1 MAKKMKTGFENLPST
16 TMIWTRQMP
25 TKPYSKSK
33 TLTTFESRA
42 SDLICWD
49 AYWDQIKPRLNRRAE
64 TFQQIFDYLE
74 TIWET
79 RDPVIVETGTYREE
93 NNYEGDGC
101 STLLF
106 DQYVAAHGGI
116 FWSVDNDSKAC
127 DLATAETDH
136 AIIVCSDS
144 VEFLASLDGKVD
156 LLYLDSYNI
165 TDWNHDCE
173 PAAHHLKELFAARH
187 CLKPGTLVVIDDNIV
202 TPQGKRLGKGRLVYE
217 LIEALGGEPYFD
229 SYQVGWIWDS

>member
-1 MAKKMKTGFENLPST
+1 
-16 TMIWTRQMP
+16 MP

-42 SDLICWD
+42 SDLATWD
-49 AYWDQIKPRLNRRAE
+49 VYWELIKPRLNKRAE
-64 TFQQIFDYLE
+64 TFEQIFDYLE
-74 TIWET
+74 RIV
-79 RDPVIVETGTYREE
+79 DPVIVETGTYREE

-106 DQYVAAHGGI
+106 DQYVAAYGGVL
-116 FWSVDNDSKAC
+116 WSVDNDPKAC

-136 AIIVCSDS
+136 AIVVCQDS
-144 VEFLASLDGKVD
+144 VEFLASLEGKVD

-165 TDWNHDCE
+165 ADWNHDCE

-187 CLKPGTLVVIDDNIV
+187 CLKPGTLIVIDDNIV

-217 LIEALGGEPYFD
+217 LFEALGGEPYLD
-229 SYQVGWIWDS
+229 AYQVGWIWEE

>member
-1 MAKKMKTGFENLPST
+1 
-16 TMIWTRQMP
+16 MP

-42 SDLICWD
+42 NNLESWD
-49 AYWDQIKPRLNRRAE
+49 VYWDLIKPRLNKRAD

-74 TIWET
+74 TIGET

-116 FWSVDNDSKAC
+116 LWSVDNDPKAC
-127 DLATAETDH
+127 DLAITETDH
-136 AIIVCSDS
+136 AIVVCQDS
-144 VEFLASLDGKVD
+144 VEFLASLEGEVD

-187 CLKPGTLVVIDDNIV
+187 CLKPGTLIVIDDNIV

-217 LIEALGGEPYFD
+217 LFEALGGEPYFD
-229 SYQVGWIWDS
+229 AYQVGWIWEE

>member
-1 MAKKMKTGFENLPST
+1 
-16 TMIWTRQMP
+16 MP

-42 SDLICWD
+42 SDLVCWD
-49 AYWDQIKPRLNRRAE
+49 AYWDQIKPRLNKRAD

-116 FWSVDNDSKAC
+116 FWSVDNDPKAC
-127 DLATAETDH
+127 DLATAETDY
-136 AIIVCSDS
+136 AIVVCSDS
-144 VEFLASLDGKVD
+144 VEFLASLDGKID

-202 TPQGKRLGKGRLVYE
+202 TPQSKRLGKGRLVYE

>member
-1 MAKKMKTGFENLPST
+1 
-16 TMIWTRQMP
+16 MP

-33 TLTTFESRA
+33 TLTTFESKA
-42 SDLICWD
+42 SDLVCWD
-49 AYWDQIKPRLNRRAE
+49 AYWDQIKQRLNKRAD
-64 TFQQIFDYLE
+64 TFNQIFDYLE
-74 TIWET
+74 RIV
-79 RDPVIVETGTYREE
+79 DPVIVETGTYREE

-116 FWSVDNDSKAC
+116 LWSVDNEQKAC
-127 DLATAETDH
+127 DLAITETDH
-136 AIIVCSDS
+136 AIVVCQDS
-144 VEFLASLDGKVD
+144 VEFLASLEGKVD

-187 CLKPGTLVVIDDNIV
+187 CLKPGTLIVIDDNIV

-217 LIEALGGEPYFD
+217 LFEALGGEPYFD
-229 SYQVGWIWDS
+229 AYQVGWIWEE

>member
-1 MAKKMKTGFENLPST
+1 
-16 TMIWTRQMP
+16 MP

-42 SDLICWD
+42 SDLVCWD
-49 AYWDQIKPRLNRRAE
+49 AYWDQIKPRLNKRAD

-74 TIWET
+74 TVWET

-106 DQYVAAHGGI
+106 DQYVSAHGGTL
-116 FWSVDNDSKAC
+116 WSVDNDPKAC
-127 DLATAETDH
+127 DLALSATDH
-136 AIIVCSDS
+136 AIIVCQDS
-144 VEFLASLDGKVD
+144 VEFLESLDGKID

-173 PAAHHLKELFAARH
+173 PAAHHLKELFAARN
-187 CLKPGTLVVIDDNIV
+187 CLRPGTLVVIDDNIV

-217 LIEALGGEPYFD
+217 LFEAIGGEPYFD
-229 SYQVGWIWDS
+229 AYQVGWIWQE

>member
-1 MAKKMKTGFENLPST
+1 
-16 TMIWTRQMP
+16 MP

-42 SDLICWD
+42 NNLESWD
-49 AYWDQIKPRLNRRAE
+49 VYWELIKPRLNKRAD

-74 TIWET
+74 TIGET

-116 FWSVDNDSKAC
+116 LWSVDNDPKAC
-127 DLATAETDH
+127 DLAITETDH
-136 AIIVCSDS
+136 AIVVCQDS
-144 VEFLASLDGKVD
+144 VEFLASLEGEVD

-187 CLKPGTLVVIDDNIV
+187 CLKPGTLIVIDDNIV

-217 LIEALGGEPYFD
+217 LFEALGGEPYFD
-229 SYQVGWIWDS
+229 AYQVGWIWEE

>member
-1 MAKKMKTGFENLPST
+1 
-16 TMIWTRQMP
+16 MP

-33 TLTTFESRA
+33 TLTTFESKA
-42 SDLICWD
+42 SGSFMEPRQYALACWD
-49 AYWDQIKPRLNRRAE
+49 AYWDQIKPRLNKRAD

-74 TIWET
+74 TIGET
-79 RDPVIVETGTYREE
+79 RDPVIVETGTYREK

-116 FWSVDNDSKAC
+116 LWSVDNDPKAC
-127 DLATAETDH
+127 DLATSATDH
-136 AIIVCSDS
+136 TIVVCQDS
-144 VEFLASLDGKVD
+144 VEFLASLEGKVD

-165 TDWNHDCE
+165 ADWNHDCE

-187 CLKPGTLVVIDDNIV
+187 CFKPGTLIVIDDNIV

-217 LIEALGGEPYFD
+217 LFESLGGEPYFD
-229 SYQVGWIWDS
+229 SYQVGWIWED